1 MKPDVHLLTSVN
13 AVLPAGID
21 SECQD
26 LLSLF
31 LLRYDRPNTRRSYT
45 NDLQS
50 FFESEVITLE
60 MTRLV
65 TFTHVNLYLEQLESD
80 GYAASTLKRRLASL
94 RGFFGWLVAL
104 GALDLNPADR
114 HLIRRIKQTRGS
126 DRAITVLSRDQ
137 ARQLVAAV
145 DMNRETGIRN
155 RALII
160 TLLNCVLRRSEAA
173 AMNFDHVR
181 AVGRHHVIDLPSTK
195 GGANQFVKLPDT
207 VRDEIDNVKQYYG
220 YGSGPVWRSLSRNS
234 MGRRLSG
241 TSIYNIVHRTAK
253 KAGIQAVVGAH
264 TLRHTGC
271 TIAIEAGAS
280 VQQVQTHARHKNLE
294 TTMIYVHQRDKLAD
308 SAADYIDLGGE

>member
-1 MKPDVHLLTSVN
+1 MKPDVHILAPTDVT
-13 AVLPAGID
+13 LPAGID
-21 SECQD
+21 SDHQD
-26 LLSLF
+26 LLRLF

-45 NDLQS
+45 NDLQG
-50 FFESEVITLE
+50 FFESDVITLE
-60 MTRLV
+60 MARAV
-65 TFTHVNLYLEQLESD
+65 TFTHVNEYLERIESD
-80 GYAASTLKRRLASL
+80 GYAPSTMRRRLASL

-114 HLIRRIKQTRGS
+114 HLIRRIKHSRGS
-126 DRAITVLSRDQ
+126 DRAITVLSREQ
-137 ARQLVAAV
+137 ARTLVDAV
-145 DMNRETGIRN
+145 DMDRETGVRN

-181 AVGRHHVIDLPSTK
+181 AVGRHHVLDLPATK
-195 GGANQFVKLPDT
+195 GGANQFVKLPDV
-207 VRDEIDNVKQYYG
+207 VRQEINDVGHYYG
-220 YGSGPVWRSLSRNS
+220 LQSGPVWRSLSRNS
-234 MGRRLSG
+234 MGKRLSG

-253 KAGIQAVVGAH
+253 KAGIQSVVGAH

-271 TIAIEAGAS
+271 TLAIEAGAT

-294 TTMIYVHQRDKLAD
+294 TTMLYVHQRDKLAD